1 MSSCIS
7 LFSSVSIYVWS
18 NASYTFSLLFI
29 VYMSLYC
36 RDFQWVEGLFV
47 VASKDVHLCSLM
59 NVTELVLVLC
69 IVLIIEDDENVFLF
83 S

>member
-1 MSSCIS
+1 MRG
-7 LFSSVSIYVWS
+7 W
-18 NASYTFSLLFI
+18 
-29 VYMSLYC
+29 
-36 RDFQWVEGLFV
+36 FV